1 MAKRVLVAVADEAGR
16 GALRDALAEEGY
28 ALVEA
33 VSGAEAVAIVRRLQ
47 PDALVLD
54 GRFEDAA
61 APELVAALRQ
71 ETTAPI
77 LVLTGETDS
86 AEQLGCLR
94 AGADV
99 CVARPYSL
107 REVQARVLALIRRVD
122 LSNGR
127 GQGGPEVEHLGDF
140 RLDRAARTVHVA
152 GSEVELT
159 LKEFDLLSFLLA
171 HAGRVQSRERILEQV
186 WGNAL
191 GDRRTVNVHVRWL
204 REKLGQ
210 FDGVPLRITTVT
222 RAGYRLDR
230 LDGPETSA
238 MGAGVS
244 PAAVPVR
251 SSPRP

>member
-1 MAKRVLVAVADEAGR
+1 MAKRVLVAVAEDGGR
-16 GALRDALAEEGY
+16 GALHAALTEEGY
-28 ALVEA
+28 ALA
-33 VSGAEAVAIVRRLQ
+33 DAASGAEAVAAVHRLQ
-47 PDALVLD
+47 PDAVVLD
-54 GRFEDAA
+54 SRFGNGTTPD
-61 APELVAALRQ
+61 LVAAIRQ
-71 ETTAPI
+71 ETAAPI
-77 LVLTGETDS
+77 LVLTGEADT

-127 GQGGPEVEHLGDF
+127 GQGGAEVEHLGDF

-152 GSEVELT
+152 GNEVELT

-171 HAGRVQSRERILEQV
+171 HSGRVQSRERILEQV

-204 REKLGQ
+204 REKLSQ
-210 FDGVPLRITTVT
+210 FEGVPLRITTVT

-230 LDGPETSA
+230 LEGPEA
-238 MGAGVS
+238 VPAAGGVS
-244 PAAVPVR
+244 SGAAPAT